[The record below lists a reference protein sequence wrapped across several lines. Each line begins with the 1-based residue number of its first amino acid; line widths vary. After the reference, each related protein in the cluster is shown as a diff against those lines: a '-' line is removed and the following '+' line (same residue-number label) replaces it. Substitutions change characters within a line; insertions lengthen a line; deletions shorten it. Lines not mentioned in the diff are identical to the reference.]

1 MELLK
6 LMKYEII
13 DKKFSLYIL
22 AIIVGLLSILSNSLQ
37 NITRNL
43 FFQMNVINGFIS
55 IITLIS
61 INTKRYP
68 DVFNSKPG
76 YMIFLTNI
84 SKSKILI
91 SRVILEII
99 EFITFYLIITDLSTE
114 EDLYYYYYGIN
125 LEFPKV
131 LLAFLVYINVL
142 AIHKLWI
149 TIKELIFLKSEMV
162 ESIMISCIAIWAYY
176 LLYSLGKS
184 NLNYALISNF
194 FLSVFFI
201 WLLLEKKIDIN

>member
-1 MELLK
+1 MKLLK

-22 AIIVGLLSILSNSLQ
+22 AIVVGLLSWLSNSLE
-37 NITRNL
+37 NIRGL
-43 FFQMNVINGFIS
+43 MLIQINVINGFIA

-91 SRVILEII
+91 SRIILEII
-99 EFITFYLIITDLSTE
+99 EFIGFYLAIKKLSSQKE
-114 EDLYYYYYGIN
+114 LYYYHYGIN

-131 LLAFLVYINVL
+131 LLAFLVYINIL

-149 TIKELIFLKSEMV
+149 TIKELIFLKSEIV
-162 ESIMISCIAIWAYY
+162 ESIMISVIAIWLYY
-176 LLYSLGKS
+176 LLYNLGKS
-184 NLNYALISNF
+184 NLNYALTLNF
-194 FLSVFFI
+194 FVSIFFT